1 MPFTYIVKNSTLGGK
16 VPSAAQLQPGE
27 LALNLTDQKLYSKDV
42 GGTVF
47 EIGKPEELD
56 KGPTSQRPPTPI
68 QGDLYYDTDIN
79 TLLYW
84 DGTEWVE
91 MGRVKVDL
99 LYQPNGNNAGVVTNT
114 AGNNATIPIATNS
127 VAGLFTGTEKQKL
140 QGISTGADV
149 ANDNRITITKD
160 NVPVG
165 SFTVNQNF
173 DHTINIPADATSGV
187 TSISEGTNIS
197 VSPASGVGAVTISA
211 SNDYND
217 LVNTPTVG
225 EGEIT
230 IKQGGVEIGKFN
242 VNQTTP
248 EEINIAAPSSGG
260 PGGTAGVTQIVQG
273 DGIEVSPSSGEGV
286 VTVKNTKPA
295 SDAEITIKQ
304 GSNEVG
310 KFKLN
315 QTNNDTFT
323 LTDYSGAF
331 TDAETP
337 LSKEGTNK
345 IKLNYSKG
353 LHVVNDKLEV
363 YLGSGLDFDG
373 DKIKVDF
380 PNNAIQTYK
389 PFAKVTSGADE
400 ERWDSAGVNT
410 PSSSK
415 MKQIEFDN
423 IPNEVDGFI
432 TITTFRCIMRIN
444 DSTTYPT
451 PLAVA
456 RMVGDFYC
464 KAVGRG
470 VNCQT
475 SGESDSIGLILGSTI
490 AFGGGPGNQNTAWEQ
505 YLYGTRVDE
514 WTCNTGSDRVRFEFR
529 ARNVNHNKVKISFNG
544 GCRVALIPYDR

>member
-99 LYQPNGNNAGVVTNT
+99 LYQSNGNNAGVVTNT

-140 QGISTGADV
+140 QGISNGADV
-149 ANDNRITITKD
+149 ANNARITIAKD
-160 NVPVG
+160 NAPVG

-173 DHTINIPADATSGV
+173 DQTINIPADATSGV

-217 LVNTPTVG
+217 LINTPTVG

-230 IKQGGVEIGKFN
+230 VKQGGVEIGKFN

-248 EEINIAAPSSGG
+248 TEINIAAPSSGG

-304 GSNEVG
+304 GSDEKG

-315 QTNNDTFT
+315 QTTNQTIT
-323 LTDYSGAF
+323 LDDYSGAF

-353 LHVVNDKLEV
+353 LHVVNDKLEA

-380 PNNAIQTYK
+380 PPDSVVSYVGQS
-389 PFAKVTSGADE
+389 KVTGGSDEVKYGGAGI
-400 ERWDSAGVNT
+400 DSPGGRKDVR
-410 PSSSK
+410 
-415 MKQIEFDN
+415 FDN
-423 IPNEVDGFI
+423 IPTDVDGFI
-432 TITTFRCIMRIN
+432 TITTFRAELKIN
-444 DSTTYPT
+444 DSTDYPT

-464 KAVGRG
+464 EVSGR
-470 VNCQT
+470 NASCRT
-475 SGESDSIGLILGSTI
+475 SNTSNSIGLILGSTI
-490 AFGGGPGNQNTAWEQ
+490 AFGGGPGNQNTAWRHF
-505 YLYGTRVDE
+505 LYGTRVDE
-514 WTCNTGSDRVRFEFR
+514 WTCNTGSDGVRFNFG
-529 ARNVNHNKVKISFNG
+529 ARNIDHNKIKLIYNG
-544 GCRVALIPYDR
+544 GCRVALLPYDK